1 MVKSSIAQTRS
12 RHRASWGGLIALA
25 ALLVPASPAGAASNG
40 FASLKVV
47 AESSTTPT
55 ALIDTAGSLV
65 CGTAALSGA
74 GGELSQYPDSYTL
87 DFGDGVH
94 VSGNAGTSTCDEPA
108 LPPSIEHVYDAAGT
122 YTVTMTVVSHVCS
135 INCGPGEPDTVSA
148 SVTVPGQAQALPS
161 PQANLDPLGP
171 VIGGAPYALAFGQA
185 SFAPPGAQLVEE
197 LYRWGDGT
205 STILSPD
212 SLGQFIPQVHTYQ
225 HPGTYLTTLRVRTD
239 ENVTDLDSEI
249 VTISRAPSALSP
261 PDGNVMT
268 SNKTLFAETRLTRSD
283 LGTPEVGKLV
293 NFYTANGS
301 FVCGDFTGINGFAS
315 CTGNLGANVQNAENK
330 GIFAQF
336 LGDYDTVGALSAV
349 RKPTV
354 NATNTSNRA
363 GTGAGVKIAPLPS
376 RLGGLRL
383 LRVHGNA
390 TGRAARVMVTIERWA
405 GGSCRIVGGAK
416 VRAFRG
422 NCEPAG
428 FRPASGT
435 RHWSLALGRRLRA
448 GSYQVYAYPVNAAG
462 RPGSIAGT
470 SFQVQ

>member
-205 STILSPD
+205 STILSPV
-212 SLGQFIPQVHTYQ
+212 LGQFVPQAHTYK
-225 HPGTYLTTLRVRTD
+225 HPGTYLTTLRVRTNQD
-239 ENVTDLDSEI
+239 MTDVDSEI
-249 VTISRAPSALSP
+249 ITVSKAPTGFVNP
-261 PDGNVMT
+261 TGNVT
-268 SNKTLFAETRLTRSD
+268 TATKTLTASAFLFRSD
-283 LGTPEVGKLV
+283 ENTPEAGKLV
-293 NFYTANGS
+293 SFYTANNV
-301 FVCGDFTGINGFAS
+301 FVCGGYTDGGGYLS
-315 CTGNLGANVQNAENK
+315 CTGGLGANITITENK
-330 GIFAQF
+330 GFYAVFA
-336 LGDYDTVGALSAV
+336 GDYDTVGVVSPLK
-349 RKPTV
+349 KPTV
-354 NATNTSNRA
+354 NAKNTSTTRA
-363 GTGAGVKIAPLPS
+363 QPAARVTISPLADPLGALSLRRVRGTASA
-376 RLGGLRL
+376 
-383 LRVHGNA
+383 N
-390 TGRAARVMVTIERWA
+390 AARVMVTVERSA
-405 GGSCRIVGGAK
+405 GGSCRIVGGGK
-416 VRAFRG
+416 VRAVRS
-422 NCEPAG
+422 NCRPAG
-428 FRPASGT
+428 FRQASGT
-435 RHWSLALGRRLRA
+435 RRWSLQLGPLRA